1 MAHQTDSTSPA
12 EERYRV
18 AAVIAA
24 LEEVGICVARETV
37 NRVSDSVLQLDT
49 RNTGMFDRRWTKDQ
63 IDQLVTAFRLREAN
77 GLTWE
82 GVATTLRS
90 TPPLAQQAD
99 QEMEEI
105 RAQFQQLAQR
115 ARDLADLAGLIAE
128 DPDLASRRLA
138 PTGGVA
144 A

>member
-1 MAHQTDSTSPA
+1 M
-12 EERYRV
+12 

-63 IDQLVTAFRLREAN
+63 IDQPSPPSGSARLTDSPGRASR
-77 GLTWE
+77 
-82 GVATTLRS
+82 TTLRR

-99 QEMEEI
+99 EEMEEI

-128 DPDLASRRLA
+128 DPDLASRDVSHQQ
-138 PTGGVA
+138 GVSPREGSTNG
-144 A
+144 

>member
-1 MAHQTDSTSPA
+1 
-12 EERYRV
+12 
-18 AAVIAA
+18 
-24 LEEVGICVARETV
+24 
-37 NRVSDSVLQLDT
+37 
-49 RNTGMFDRRWTKDQ
+49 
-63 IDQLVTAFRLREAN
+63 
-77 GLTWE
+77 
-82 GVATTLRS
+82 ATTLRS